1 MRLARCLF
9 RRSES
14 EEAERLVAAVESEY
28 KLLPGYLRA
37 ANAPWRRAA
46 RRLGRGLRRP

>member
-1 MRLARCLF
+1 MPVVVPKA
-9 RRSES
+9 
-14 EEAERLVAAVESEY
+14 EAERLIAAVEAEY

-46 RRLGRGLRRP
+46 RRLSPP